1 MAYRKHTYYFQNSI
15 EHAYKF
21 AGHTGAKGEHR
32 AKRKKPTPEQVKR
45 QNQINKENKYRH
57 LLKANFLPGDC
68 WITLKYPAGTR
79 KSMDA
84 VKQDLALFD
93 KRMRRD
99 YLPYRSGQCD
109 R

>member
-21 AGHTGAKGEHR
+21 AGHIGAKGEHR

-68 WITLKYPAGTR
+68 WVTLKYPAGT
-79 KSMDA
+79 M
-84 VKQDLALFD
+84 
-93 KRMRRD
+93 
-99 YLPYRSGQCD
+99 
-109 R
+109 